1 MKFGILKTAIE
12 NKMVKSF
19 AKNELTENFKT
30 FRKTILGNSK
40 LKKLYFIYDKLN
52 ENLGVDQTTASIIL
66 EELSNE
72 IKSIKLTESEITK
85 IKKWVGDS
93 LNENNYSDID
103 NYLYTTLSE
112 IEKKSESKIKIL
124 EKLQKTKKVIS
135 ESKLPISSLLKI
147 ANNNANEFLKNL
159 SEGDKK
165 EVMSLLKESDTDI
178 KEKFESLQTEATEKL
193 NSIMNE
199 STDENLKETINE
211 TIKSIQNKKPSTV
224 ELIKLK
230 ELYKNILL

>member
-12 NKMVKSF
+12 NKMVNSF

-85 IKKWVGDS
+85 IKKWVGNS
-93 LNENNYSDID
+93 LNENNYSNID
-103 NYLYTTLSE
+103 NYLHTTLSE

-124 EKLQKTKKVIS
+124 ENLQKTKKVIS

-165 EVMSLLKESDTDI
+165 EVMSLLKESDTNI
-178 KEKFESLQTEATEKL
+178 KEKFESLKTEATEKL

-199 STDENLKETINE
+199 STDENLKQTINE

-230 ELYKNILL
+230 ELYNNILL

>member
-12 NKMVKSF
+12 NKMVNSF

-85 IKKWVGDS
+85 IKKWVGNS
-93 LNENNYSDID
+93 LNENNYLDID
-103 NYLYTTLSE
+103 NYLHTTLSE

-124 EKLQKTKKVIS
+124 ENLQKTKKVIS

-165 EVMSLLKESDTDI
+165 EVMSLLKESDTNI
-178 KEKFESLQTEATEKL
+178 KEKFESLKTEATEKL

-199 STDENLKETINE
+199 STDENLKQTINE

-230 ELYKNILL
+230 ELYNNILL

>member
-1 MKFGILKTAIE
+1 M
-12 NKMVKSF
+12 
-19 AKNELTENFKT
+19 
-30 FRKTILGNSK
+30 
-40 LKKLYFIYDKLN
+40 
-52 ENLGVDQTTASIIL
+52 
-66 EELSNE
+66 
-72 IKSIKLTESEITK
+72 TESEITK
-85 IKKWVGDS
+85 IKKWVGNS
-93 LNENNYSDID
+93 LNENNYSNID
-103 NYLYTTLSE
+103 NYLHTTLSE

-124 EKLQKTKKVIS
+124 ENLQKTKKVIS

-165 EVMSLLKESDTDI
+165 EVMSLLKESDTNI
-178 KEKFESLQTEATEKL
+178 KEKFESLKTEATEKL

-199 STDENLKETINE
+199 STDENLKQTINE

-230 ELYKNILL
+230 ELYNNILL

>member
-12 NKMVKSF
+12 NKMVNSF

-30 FRKTILGNSK
+30 FKKTILGNSK

-72 IKSIKLTESEITK
+72 VKSIKLNESEVIK
-85 IKKWVGDS
+85 IKKWVGNN
-93 LNENNYSDID
+93 LNENNYLNID
-103 NYLYTTLSE
+103 NYLFSTISE
-112 IEKKSESKIKIL
+112 IETKSESKIKIL
-124 EKLQKTKKVIS
+124 ENLQKSKKVVS

-147 ANNNANEFLKNL
+147 ANNNANEYLKNL
-159 SEGDKK
+159 NEEEKK
-165 EVMSLLKESDTDI
+165 EVMSLLKESDNDI
-178 KEKFESLQTEATEKL
+178 KEKFESLKTEATEKL

-199 STDENLKETINE
+199 STDENLKQTINE

-230 ELYKNILL
+230 ELYNNIIL

>member
-12 NKMVKSF
+12 NKMVNSF

-85 IKKWVGDS
+85 IKKWVGNS

-103 NYLYTTLSE
+103 NYLHTTLSE

-124 EKLQKTKKVIS
+124 ENLQKTKKVIS

-178 KEKFESLQTEATEKL
+178 KEKFESLKTEATEKL

-199 STDENLKETINE
+199 STDENLKQTINE

-230 ELYKNILL
+230 ELYNNILL

>member
-1 MKFGILKTAIE
+1 MQACNQIE
-12 NKMVKSF
+12 IDVK
-19 AKNELTENFKT
+19 
-30 FRKTILGNSK
+30 
-40 LKKLYFIYDKLN
+40 
-52 ENLGVDQTTASIIL
+52 
-66 EELSNE
+66 
-72 IKSIKLTESEITK
+72 
-85 IKKWVGDS
+85 
-93 LNENNYSDID
+93 
-103 NYLYTTLSE
+103 
-112 IEKKSESKIKIL
+112 
-124 EKLQKTKKVIS
+124 QKTKKVIS

-211 TIKSIQNKKPSTV
+211 TINAYNTLFNETENVID
-224 ELIKLK
+224 
-230 ELYKNILL
+230 

>member
-12 NKMVKSF
+12 NKMVNSF

-85 IKKWVGDS
+85 IKKWVGNS

-103 NYLYTTLSE
+103 NYLHTTLSE

-124 EKLQKTKKVIS
+124 ENLQKTKKVIS

-165 EVMSLLKESDTDI
+165 EVMSLLKESDTNI
-178 KEKFESLQTEATEKL
+178 KEKFESLKTEATEKL

-199 STDENLKETINE
+199 STDENLKQTINE

-230 ELYKNILL
+230 ELYNNILL